1 MGRIYRLE
9 RTQQIQ
15 RPLDAV
21 FSFFADATNLEA
33 ITPRFLRF
41 RILSPTP
48 VEMRAGA
55 RIDYAMSLFG
65 MPVRWRTRITEWE
78 PGVRFVDEQEAG
90 PYAVWRHTHE
100 FEPQGEATLVRDV
113 VDYAVPLG
121 PLGAVAQLLFV
132 RRTLGRIFDFRRD
145 VTGRLLDDGSSAPPA
160 GALASAASC
169 SERRRRGHGRP

>member
-121 PLGAVAQLLFV
+121 PLGALAQLLFV

>member
-121 PLGAVAQLLFV
+121 PLGALAHLLFV

-145 VTGRLLDDGSSAPPA
+145 VTGRLLDDGGSASPV
-160 GALASAASC
+160 GALASAARC

>member
-9 RTQQIQ
+9 RTQRIQ

-21 FSFFADATNLEA
+21 FAFFADATNLEA

-41 RILSPTP
+41 RIASPTP

-121 PLGAVAQLLFV
+121 PLGALAHLLFV

-145 VTGRLLDDGSSAPPA
+145 VTGRLLDDGGSAPPA
-160 GALASAASC
+160 DALASAARC